1 MSPVPARCGGW
12 LGQVPFFL
20 RLRSV
25 LVVLESLW

>member
-1 MSPVPARCGGW
+1 MRPVAAHCGGW
-12 LGQVPFFL
+12 LCHAPAFL